1 MIFYNDWESFFRAL
15 ILTFIAYISMI
26 LLLRISGKRTL
37 SKMNAFDFII
47 TIALGSS
54 LASIATS
61 KNLTIADGIAVF
73 GILIFMQ
80 FLITWLSVRIKYF
93 KRIITSEPSILLYKG
108 KIIETNIRKER
119 VTIEEIKNAVR
130 SKGISNLDNIDI
142 IILETTG
149 DITIIKDL
157 EAPAEVVSQM
167 SINV

>member
-1 MIFYNDWESFFRAL
+1 
-15 ILTFIAYISMI
+15 MI